1 MVFCQELLIN
11 YIEYM
16 FANFLGRFS
25 HDLGID
31 LGTKN
36 TLVYMNDKGIV
47 INEPS
52 VVAINKRTNE
62 ILEVGEAANRM
73 VGKTPGH
80 IEAIKPL
87 VDGVISDFEVTEKM
101 LKYFITKVHQE
112 NFALIPR
119 PRVVIG
125 IPLDL
130 TEVERKAVED
140 AAKSAGARKVYLIE
154 EAMAAAIGAHLPVID
169 ATATMVVDIGGGSS
183 EIAVIS
189 LGGVV
194 TWKSLRLA
202 GNEFDNN
209 IIEYIREEFNI
220 LIGEQIAESIKI
232 KIGSAMPLDE
242 PKEMEVRGRDLI
254 TGLPKAII
262 VNDVQIREALSRT
275 VSKITDNIKTIL
287 ETTPPELVSDIYERG
302 IFLSG
307 GGALLRGLD
316 KAISLAAKIPVK
328 IAEDPLTCVVRGT
341 GYLLENKELFEKVKQ
356 IVKSRN
362 LSIYEQL
369 EEIKPIDTVSTDT
382 TLQQAREI
390 KTQRIKQSIKETI
403 KSLINE
409 NINPTKYK
417 VNKRTGISFITLNKY
432 YQLILDEVTNEK
444 IIKTTI

>member
-1 MVFCQELLIN
+1 
-11 YIEYM
+11 M
-16 FANFLGRFS
+16 FAKLLGKFS

-36 TLVYMNDKGIV
+36 TLVYVSDKGIV
-47 INEPS
+47 VNEPS

-62 ILEVGEAANRM
+62 ILEVGVAANKM

-112 NFALIPR
+112 NFVLIPR

-130 TEVERKAVED
+130 TEVEKKAVED

-154 EAMAAAIGAHLPVID
+154 EAMASAIGAHLPVTE
-169 ATATMVVDIGGGSS
+169 ATATMVVDIGGGTT

-220 LIGEQIAESIKI
+220 LIGEQIAEDIKI
-232 KIGSAMPLDE
+232 KIGSAIPMDE

-254 TGLPKAII
+254 SGLPKAII
-262 VNDVQIREALSRT
+262 VTDKQVREAISRT
-275 VSKITDNIKTIL
+275 ILKIVENIKTIL

-316 KAISLAAKIPVK
+316 KAISLASKIPVK
-328 IAEDPLTCVVRGT
+328 IADDPLTCVVRGT
-341 GYLLENKELFEKVKQ
+341 GYLLGDKELLEKV
-356 IVKSRN
+356 VRPN
-362 LSIYEQL
+362 AYE
-369 EEIKPIDTVSTDT
+369 K
-382 TLQQAREI
+382 
-390 KTQRIKQSIKETI
+390 
-403 KSLINE
+403 
-409 NINPTKYK
+409 
-417 VNKRTGISFITLNKY
+417 
-432 YQLILDEVTNEK
+432 
-444 IIKTTI
+444 

>member
-1 MVFCQELLIN
+1 
-11 YIEYM
+11 M
-16 FANFLGRFS
+16 FSKFIGKFS

-36 TLVYMNDKGIV
+36 TLVYVNDKGVV

-87 VDGVISDFEVTEKM
+87 ADGVISDFEVTEKM
-101 LKYFITKVHQE
+101 LKYFINKVHQE
-112 NFALIPR
+112 HFALIPR

-154 EAMAAAIGAHLPVID
+154 EAMAAAIGARLPVID
-169 ATATMVVDIGGGSS
+169 ATATMVVDIGGGST

-254 TGLPKAII
+254 TGLPKAIMI
-262 VNDVQIREALSRT
+262 NDIQVREAISRT
-275 VSKITDNIKTIL
+275 ISKIIENIKTIL

-302 IFLSG
+302 IILSG
-307 GGALLRGLD
+307 GGALLCGLD
-316 KAISLAAKIPVK
+316 KAISLASKIPVK
-328 IAEDPLTCVVRGT
+328 IAEDPLSCVVRGT
-341 GYLLENKELFEKVKQ
+341 GYLLSNKELLEKVVLPGTSDK
-356 IVKSRN
+356 
-362 LSIYEQL
+362 
-369 EEIKPIDTVSTDT
+369 
-382 TLQQAREI
+382 
-390 KTQRIKQSIKETI
+390 
-403 KSLINE
+403 
-409 NINPTKYK
+409 
-417 VNKRTGISFITLNKY
+417 
-432 YQLILDEVTNEK
+432 
-444 IIKTTI
+444 